1 MTKEQITQE
10 VNVQFI
16 GTVVAKGSGV
26 QGLASGELTFTVNDG
41 KITYKVGEQT
51 TITSDVSFEEVEKS
65 GLKVDASGN
74 LYGDKDGLKEVVSF
88 ELVGQTS
95 GADAFGNQF
104 KVTIIGDFDAVENFP
119 PQNDNVTEGI
129 HNVQVLIEKI

>member
-16 GTVVAKGSGV
+16 GTIVANGSGT
-26 QGLASGELTFTVNDG
+26 QGLSVGVLTFSVNDG
-41 KITYKVGEQT
+41 KITYTVGEQT
-51 TITSDVSFEEVEKS
+51 TITSDVIFKEVEKS
-65 GLKVDASGN
+65 GLFVDAQGN

-129 HNVQVLIEKI
+129 HNVQVTIVKI